1 MFTDEFHV
9 NLASMGALYILREQ
23 GPGKRTTVENIQERL
38 QKEGNALHVAGW
50 VMYIT
55 RSARGY

>member
-23 GPGKRTTVENIQERL
+23 GPGKRTTVENIQDYKR
-38 QKEGNALHVAGW
+38 KGTH
-50 VMYIT
+50 
-55 RSARGY
+55 